1 MQYCCPSAGLSV
13 EPAFQLLTP
22 LTTLLTLPAFLF
34 PSLLS
39 LSLSHTLFVCS
50 AVGSAA
56 TVSVPPEVEVS
67 FCPLPFF
74 SLLLLLLLPLLA
86 LLLRRRSWVAQ
97 RQQSSFVVWL
107 ERFCAS
113 VCVVWRRRGFY
124 SLSPFLP
131 PPCLSL
137 NESWLTLEC
146 FVRVRIVHWVINNC

>member
-1 MQYCCPSAGLSV
+1 MQYCCPSAGQSV

-39 LSLSHTLFVCS
+39 LSLTHSLCLLCRWLCCYS
-50 AVGSAA
+50 ECAA
-56 TVSVPPEVEVS
+56 WSRS
-67 FCPLPFF
+67 FFLPIAFF
-74 SLLLLLLLPLLA
+74 SLLLLLPLLA

-107 ERFCAS
+107 ERFCDS